1 MGNGSL
7 LPSCSISSCSLSP
20 IQYFLMF
27 KLYWY
32 INWMLFQGSR
42 YDSSNYNPV
51 PFWLSGAQM
60 VSLNFQ
66 TPKKWLQINQGW
78 FLQNGGYG
86 YVLKPN
92 CLIQKGLLHSGH
104 KWLCLMVFRFGG
116 LAKRTFL
123 FNKGQTI
130 LKANYGVLN
139 FSKN

>member
-1 MGNGSL
+1 
-7 LPSCSISSCSLSP
+7 
-20 IQYFLMF
+20 
-27 KLYWY
+27 
-32 INWMLFQGSR
+32 MLFQGSR

-51 PFWLSGAQM
+51 PFWVSGAQM

-104 KWLCLMVFRFGG
+104 KCLCLMVFRFGG
-116 LAKRTFL
+116 F
-123 FNKGQTI
+123 G
-130 LKANYGVLN
+130 
-139 FSKN
+139 

>member
-1 MGNGSL
+1 
-7 LPSCSISSCSLSP
+7 
-20 IQYFLMF
+20 
-27 KLYWY
+27 
-32 INWMLFQGSR
+32 MLFQGSK

-92 CLIQKGLLHSGH
+92 CLIQKGLLHSEH
-104 KWLCLMVFRFGG
+104 K
-116 LAKRTFL
+116 
-123 FNKGQTI
+123 
-130 LKANYGVLN
+130 
-139 FSKN
+139 